1 MPRKIAVSTLN
12 ASTIDILN
20 TIRANAS
27 AQYQDQ
33 VPEVAT
39 NYDVRQVGDVFF
51 GYPNLANEFLSALV
65 NQIALVRIRSAT
77 FNNPYRM
84 FKKGFLETGET
95 VEEVFVQIAK
105 ARDFSPEKAASREL
119 KRTIPDVRSAFHLI
133 NWKVQYPVTVQREDL
148 RQAFTSISGVEDL
161 ISRIIDSVIRAAE
174 YDDFLLVKYLLI
186 KAVSHGKMKPVA
198 FDAADSKNAAT
209 SFRGTSNMLTFMKN
223 DYNAA
228 GVTTVTPREDQY
240 IFMDAQYNAKF
251 DVEVL
256 AAAFHM
262 EKADFLGR
270 LVLIDDFT
278 TFDNARFDEI
288 RAAGTNIEEVTTAE
302 LALMADVK
310 AILVDQEW
318 FQLYDTLNE
327 MSEAY
332 VGSGLYN
339 NYFYNRWEIVSSSPF
354 SNAVVFVDDGATI
367 SAPANVVL
375 TVTGYSEDEAGNKV
389 YTLTGADPASLQAS
403 NFQLVQTEAMT
414 KALVAVHPY
423 GAIILPQSAQTA
435 SYKYDVVATMAGET
449 YKLVNGL
456 DDKVVLG
463 SKLTLVK
470 Q

>member
-198 FDAADSKNAAT
+198 FNAADPLAVAST
-209 SFRGTSNMLTFMKN
+209 FRGTSNLMTFMKN

-240 IFMDAQYNAKF
+240 IFMDAQFNAEF
-251 DVEVL
+251 DVNVL

-278 TFDNARFDEI
+278 TFDNDRFADI
-288 RAAGTNIEEVTTAE
+288 RAAGTNIEEVTATE
-302 LALMADVK
+302 LGLMTDVK

-318 FQLYDTLNE
+318 FQIYDTLNE

-354 SNAVVFVDDGATI
+354 SNAVAFVADSATI
-367 SAPANVVL
+367 SAPADVVL
-375 TVTGYSEDEAGNKV
+375 TVTGYSQDKAGNKV
-389 YTLTGADPASLQAS
+389 YTLTGADQASLQAS
-403 NFQLVQTEAMT
+403 NFQLVQTEQMT

-423 GAIILPQSAQTA
+423 GAIILPKSAQTA
-435 SYKYDVVATMAGET
+435 SYMYDVVATMAGAT
-449 YKLVNGL
+449 YKLANGL
-456 DDKVVLG
+456 DNTVVLG
-463 SKLTLVK
+463 STLKLVK

>member
-27 AQYQDQ
+27 QQYQDS

-39 NYDVRQVGDVFF
+39 EHDVRAVGDVFF
-51 GYPNLANEFLSALV
+51 GYPSLANEFLSALV
-65 NQIALVRIRSAT
+65 NRIAYVRINSAI
-77 FNNPYRM
+77 FNNPYGM
-84 FKKGFLETGET
+84 LKKGFLETGET
-95 VEEVFVQIAK
+95 VEEVFVSIAK
-105 ARDFSPEKAASREL
+105 AREFSAEKAASREL
-119 KRTIPDVRSAFHLI
+119 KRTIPDVKSAFHAL
-133 NWKVQYPVTVQREDL
+133 NWKVQYPVTIQREDL
-148 RQAFTSISGVEDL
+148 RQAFTSMSGVENL
-161 ISRIIDSVIRAAE
+161 ISRIIESVTRGAE
-174 YDDFLLVKYLLI
+174 YDDFLLTKYLLI

-198 FDAADSKNAAT
+198 FDATTTTNAAT
-209 SFRGTSNMLTFMKN
+209 AFRGTSNLLTFMKS

-228 GVTTVTPREDQY
+228 GVHTVTPREDQL
-240 IFMDAQYNAKF
+240 IFMDATYNAKF

-288 RAAGTNIEEVTTAE
+288 RENSDMIEEVTAAE

-318 FQLYDTLNE
+318 FQIYDVLSE
-327 MSEAY
+327 MSEAW

-339 NYFYNRWEIVSSSPF
+339 NYFYNRWEVVSSSPF
-354 SNAVVFVDDGATI
+354 SNAVVFVDDGANVA
-367 SAPANVVL
+367 APASLVL
-375 TVTGYSEDEAGNKV
+375 EVTGYSTDKQGNKV
-389 YTLTGADPASLQAS
+389 YTLTADGAAGLADANYS
-403 NFQLVQTEAMT
+403 LVQTEAMT

-423 GAIILPQSAQTA
+423 GAIILPKSAQTA
-435 SYKYDVVATMAGET
+435 SYKYDVVATIGSTE
-449 YKLVNGL
+449 YKLANGL
-456 DDKVVLG
+456 DSTVVLG
-463 SKLTLVK
+463 SKLTLTK

>member
-20 TIRANAS
+20 TIRDNAS
-27 AQYQDQ
+27 AQYQDL

-39 NYDVRQVGDVFF
+39 NYDVRQVGDVFY
-51 GYPNLANEFLSALV
+51 GYPNLANEFLNALM
-65 NQIALVRIRSAT
+65 NQIAFVRIRSAS

-119 KRTIPDVRSAFHLI
+119 KRTIPDVRSAFHAI

-161 ISRIIDSVIRAAE
+161 ISRIIDSVIRGAE

-186 KAVSHGKMKPVA
+186 KAVSHGKVKPIA
-198 FDAADSKNAAT
+198 AGASTMDAAAAFRAT
-209 SFRGTSNMLTFMKN
+209 SNLLTFMKN
-223 DYNAA
+223 DFNAA
-228 GVTTVTPREDQY
+228 GVTTITPREDQY
-240 IFMDAQYNAKF
+240 IFMDAKFNAAF
-251 DVEVL
+251 DVDVL

-262 EKADFLGR
+262 EKADFLGH
-270 LVLIDDFT
+270 LVLIDDFA

-288 RAAGTNIEEVTTAE
+288 REAGTAIEEVTAEE
-302 LALMADVK
+302 LALMSDVK
-310 AILVDQEW
+310 AILVDSEW
-318 FQLYDTLNE
+318 FQIYDTLNE

-354 SNAVVFVDDGATI
+354 SNAVVFVADSAKIT
-367 SAPANVVL
+367 APANVVL
-375 TVTGYSEDEAGNKV
+375 TVTGYSVDKAGNKV
-389 YTLTGADPASLQAS
+389 YTLTGTDPASLQAS

-423 GAIILPQSAQTA
+423 GAIILPKSAQTP
-435 SYKYDVVATMAGET
+435 SYKYDVVATMAGAT
-449 YKLVNGL
+449 YKLANGL
-456 DDKVVLG
+456 DNTVVLG
-463 SKLTLVK
+463 STLTLVK

>member
-288 RAAGTNIEEVTTAE
+288 RAAGNNIEEVTTAE

>member
-198 FDAADSKNAAT
+198 FNAADPLAVAST
-209 SFRGTSNMLTFMKN
+209 FRGTSNLMTFMKN

-240 IFMDAQYNAKF
+240 IFMDAQFNAEF
-251 DVEVL
+251 DVNVL

-278 TFDNARFDEI
+278 TFDNDRFADI
-288 RAAGTNIEEVTTAE
+288 RAAGTNIEEVTATE
-302 LALMADVK
+302 LGLMTDVK

-318 FQLYDTLNE
+318 FQIYDTLNE

-354 SNAVVFVDDGATI
+354 SNAVAFVADSATI
-367 SAPANVVL
+367 SAPADVVL
-375 TVTGYSEDEAGNKV
+375 TVTGYSQDKAGNKV
-389 YTLTGADPASLQAS
+389 YTLTGADQASLQAS
-403 NFQLVQTEAMT
+403 NFQLVQTEQMT

-435 SYKYDVVATMAGET
+435 SYMYDVVATMAGAT
-449 YKLVNGL
+449 YKLANGL
-456 DDKVVLG
+456 DNTVVLG
-463 SKLTLVK
+463 STLKLVK

>member
-209 SFRGTSNMLTFMKN
+209 AFRGTSNMLTFMKN

-278 TFDNARFDEI
+278 TFDNDRFADI
-288 RAAGTNIEEVTTAE
+288 RA
-302 LALMADVK
+302 
-310 AILVDQEW
+310 
-318 FQLYDTLNE
+318 
-327 MSEAY
+327 
-332 VGSGLYN
+332 
-339 NYFYNRWEIVSSSPF
+339 
-354 SNAVVFVDDGATI
+354 
-367 SAPANVVL
+367 
-375 TVTGYSEDEAGNKV
+375 
-389 YTLTGADPASLQAS
+389 
-403 NFQLVQTEAMT
+403 LVQTS
-414 KALVAVHPY
+414 KK
-423 GAIILPQSAQTA
+423 LPLQNSA
-435 SYKYDVVATMAGET
+435 
-449 YKLVNGL
+449 
-456 DDKVVLG
+456 
-463 SKLTLVK
+463 
-470 Q
+470 

>member
-186 KAVSHGKMKPVA
+186 KAVSHGKMKPIPAGTDPKVI
-198 FDAADSKNAAT
+198 AAT
-209 SFRGTSNMLTFMKN
+209 FRATSNLLTFMKN

-240 IFMDAQYNAKF
+240 IFMDAKFNAEF
-251 DVEVL
+251 DVSVL

-270 LVLIDDFT
+270 LILIDDFT

-288 RAAGTNIEEVTTAE
+288 RAAGNNIEEVTAE
-302 LALMADVK
+302 ELSLMAKVP
-310 AILVDQEW
+310 AVLVDQEW
-318 FQLYDTLNE
+318 FQIYDTLNE
-327 MSEAY
+327 MSVAY

-354 SNAVVFVDDGATI
+354 SNAVAFVLENDAI
-367 SAPANVVL
+367 PAPANVVL
-375 TVTGYSEDEAGNKV
+375 TVTGYSQDEAGNKV

-423 GAIILPQSAQTA
+423 GAIILPESAQTA
-435 SYKYDVVATMAGET
+435 SYKYDVVATMAGAT

-456 DDKVVLG
+456 DNTVVLG
-463 SKLTLVK
+463 STLTLVK

>member
-288 RAAGTNIEEVTTAE
+288 RAAGNNIEEVTTAE
-302 LALMADVK
+302 LALMAHVK

-367 SAPANVVL
+367 SAPANVAL
-375 TVTGYSEDEAGNKV
+375 TVTGYSQDKAGNKV

>member
-288 RAAGTNIEEVTTAE
+288 RAAGNNIEEVTTAE
-302 LALMADVK
+302 LALLADVK

>member
-12 ASTIDILN
+12 ASTVDILN

-84 FKKGFLETGET
+84 FKKGFLKTGET
-95 VEEVFVQIAK
+95 VEDVFVQIAK

-209 SFRGTSNMLTFMKN
+209 AFRGMSNMLTFMKN

-278 TFDNARFDEI
+278 TFDNDRFADI
-288 RAAGTNIEEVTTAE
+288 RAAGTNIEEVTAAE
-302 LALMADVK
+302 LGLMADVK
-310 AILVDQEW
+310 AILVDAEW
-318 FQLYDTLNE
+318 FQIYDTLNE

-332 VGSGLYN
+332 VGSGLYS

-354 SNAVVFVDDGATI
+354 SNAVAFVDDGATI

-375 TVTGYSEDEAGNKV
+375 TVTDYSEDEAGNKV

-423 GAIILPQSAQTA
+423 GAIILPQSAQTE
-435 SYKYDVVATMAGET
+435 SYKYDVVATMAGAT

-456 DDKVVLG
+456 DKNVVLG
-463 SKLTLVK
+463 STLTLVK

>member
-161 ISRIIDSVIRAAE
+161 ISQIIDSVIRAAE

-288 RAAGTNIEEVTTAE
+288 RAAGNNIEEVTTAE

-332 VGSGLYN
+332 VGSGLYK

-354 SNAVVFVDDGATI
+354 SNAVVFVDDGAKI
-367 SAPANVVL
+367 SAPVNVVL
-375 TVTGYSEDEAGNKV
+375 MVTGYSQDKAGNKV
-389 YTLTGADPASLQAS
+389 YTLTGDDPASLQAS

-423 GAIILPQSAQTA
+423 GAIILPQSAQPA
-435 SYKYDVVATMAGET
+435 NYKYDVVATMAGAT

>member
-12 ASTIDILN
+12 ASTVDILN

-209 SFRGTSNMLTFMKN
+209 TFRGTSNMLTFMKN

-278 TFDNARFDEI
+278 TFDNDRFADI
-288 RAAGTNIEEVTTAE
+288 RAAGTNIEEVTAAE
-302 LALMADVK
+302 LGLMVDVK
-310 AILVDQEW
+310 AILVDAEW
-318 FQLYDTLNE
+318 FQIYDTLNE

-354 SNAVVFVDDGATI
+354 SNAVAFVDDGATI

-375 TVTGYSEDEAGNKV
+375 TVTGYSQDEDGNKV
-389 YTLTGADPASLQAS
+389 YTLTGADSASLHAS
-403 NFQLVQTEAMT
+403 NFQLVQTEAMS

-423 GAIILPQSAQTA
+423 GAIILPTSAQTA
-435 SYKYDVVATMAGET
+435 SYRYDVVATMAGKT

-456 DDKVVLG
+456 DNTVVLG

>member
-1 MPRKIAVSTLN
+1 MPRKIAVTTLN

-288 RAAGTNIEEVTTAE
+288 RAAGNNIEEVTTAE

-375 TVTGYSEDEAGNKV
+375 TVTGYSEDKAGNKV

-423 GAIILPQSAQTA
+423 GAIILPQSAQTV
-435 SYKYDVVATMAGET
+435 SYKYDVVATMAGAT
-449 YKLVNGL
+449 YKLANGL

>member
-12 ASTIDILN
+12 ASTVDILN

-209 SFRGTSNMLTFMKN
+209 TFRGTSNMLTFMKN

-262 EKADFLGR
+262 KKADFLGR

-278 TFDNARFDEI
+278 TFDNDRFADI
-288 RAAGTNIEEVTTAE
+288 RAAGTNIEEVTAAE
-302 LALMADVK
+302 LGLMVDVK
-310 AILVDQEW
+310 AILVDAEW
-318 FQLYDTLNE
+318 FQIYDTLNE

-354 SNAVVFVDDGATI
+354 SNAVAFVDDGATI
-367 SAPANVVL
+367 SAPENVVL
-375 TVTGYSEDEAGNKV
+375 TVTGYSQDEDGNKV

-423 GAIILPQSAQTA
+423 GAIILPTSAQTA
-435 SYKYDVVATMAGET
+435 SYTYDVVATMAGAT

-456 DDKVVLG
+456 DNTVVLG
-463 SKLTLVK
+463 SRLTLVK

>member
-12 ASTIDILN
+12 ASTVDILN

-209 SFRGTSNMLTFMKN
+209 AFRGTSNMLTFMKN

-278 TFDNARFDEI
+278 TFDNDRFADI
-288 RAAGTNIEEVTTAE
+288 RAAGTNIEEVTAE
-302 LALMADVK
+302 ELGLMTDVK
-310 AILVDQEW
+310 AILVDAEW
-318 FQLYDTLNE
+318 FQIYDTLNE

-354 SNAVVFVDDGATI
+354 SNAVAFVDDGATI
-367 SAPANVVL
+367 SAPENVVL
-375 TVTGYSEDEAGNKV
+375 TVTGYSQDEDGNKV

-423 GAIILPQSAQTA
+423 GAIILPKSAQTA
-435 SYKYDVVATMAGET
+435 SYKYDVVATMAGAT
-449 YKLVNGL
+449 YKLDNGL
-456 DDKVVLG
+456 DNTVVLG

>member
-186 KAVSHGKMKPVA
+186 KAVSHGKMKPIEMEVNPQ
-198 FDAADSKNAAT
+198 SMAAT
-209 SFRGTSNMLTFMKN
+209 FRATSNLFTFMKN

-240 IFMDAQYNAKF
+240 IFMDAKFNAEF
-251 DVEVL
+251 DVSVL

-288 RAAGTNIEEVTTAE
+288 RAAGNNIEEVTAE
-302 LALMADVK
+302 ELQLMEKVP
-310 AILVDQEW
+310 AILVDSEW
-318 FQLYDTLNE
+318 FQIYDTLNE

-354 SNAVVFVDDGATI
+354 SNAVAFVMGNGAIT
-367 SAPANVVL
+367 APANVVL
-375 TVTGYSEDEAGNKV
+375 TVTGYSEDKAGNKV

-423 GAIILPQSAQTA
+423 GAIILPKSAQTA
-435 SYKYDVVATMAGET
+435 SYKYDVVATMAGAT

-456 DDKVVLG
+456 DNTVVLG
-463 SKLTLVK
+463 STLTLVK

>member
-65 NQIALVRIRSAT
+65 NQIALVQIRSAT

-84 FKKGFLETGET
+84 FKKGFLKTGET

-209 SFRGTSNMLTFMKN
+209 AFRGTSNMLTFMKN
-223 DYNAA
+223 DYNMA

-278 TFDNARFDEI
+278 SFDNARFDEI
-288 RAAGTNIEEVTTAE
+288 RAAGNNIEEVSAAE

-354 SNAVVFVDDGATI
+354 SNAVVFVDGAKI

-375 TVTGYSEDEAGNKV
+375 TVTGYSQDKAGNKV

-403 NFQLVQTEAMT
+403 NFQLVQTEQMT
-414 KALVAVHPY
+414 KALIAVHPY

-435 SYKYDVVATMAGET
+435 NYKYDVVATMAGAT
-449 YKLVNGL
+449 YKLANGL
-456 DDKVVLG
+456 DNTVVLE
-463 SKLTLVK
+463 STLTLVK

>member
-119 KRTIPDVRSAFHLI
+119 KRTIPDVRAAFHLI

-198 FDAADSKNAAT
+198 FDATDSKNAAT
-209 SFRGTSNMLTFMKN
+209 AFRGTSNMLTFMKN

-278 TFDNARFDEI
+278 TFDNDRFADI
-288 RAAGTNIEEVTTAE
+288 RAAGTNIEEVTAAE
-302 LALMADVK
+302 LGLMADVK
-310 AILVDQEW
+310 AILVDAEW
-318 FQLYDTLNE
+318 FQIYDTLNE
-327 MSEAY
+327 MSEAF

-354 SNAVVFVDDGATI
+354 SNAVVFVDGATI
-367 SAPANVVL
+367 SAPENVAL
-375 TVTGYSEDEAGNKV
+375 TVTGYSQDKAGNKV

-403 NFQLVQTEAMT
+403 NFRLVQTEAMT

-423 GAIILPQSAQTA
+423 GAIILPKSAQTA
-435 SYKYDVVATMAGET
+435 SYKYDVVATMAGAT

-456 DDKVVLG
+456 DNTVVLG
-463 SKLTLVK
+463 STLTLVK

>member
-65 NQIALVRIRSAT
+65 NQIAFVRIRSAV

-95 VEEVFVQIAK
+95 VEEVFVQVAK
-105 ARDFSPEKAASREL
+105 ARDFSTEKAASREL
-119 KRTIPDVRSAFHLI
+119 KRSIPDVRSAFHTL
-133 NWKVQYPVTVQREDL
+133 NWKVQYPITIEQETL
-148 RQAFTSISGVEDL
+148 RQAFTSIAGVEDL
-161 ISRIIDSVIRAAE
+161 IARIIDSVIRAAE

-198 FDAADSKNAAT
+198 FDAADMKAAAA
-209 SFRGTSNMLTFMKN
+209 SFRGTSNMLTFMKS

-262 EKADFLGR
+262 DKADFLGR

-278 TFDNARFDEI
+278 TFDNDRFSDI
-288 RAAGTNIEEVTTAE
+288 RAAGNNIEEVTAAE
-302 LALMADVK
+302 LALMKDVK

-318 FQLYDTLNE
+318 FQIYDLLNR
-327 MSEAY
+327 MSETQ
-332 VGSGLYN
+332 VGSGLYT
-339 NYFYNRWEIVSSSPF
+339 NYFYNIWETVSSSPF

-367 SAPANVVL
+367 TAPANVVL
-375 TVTGYSEDEAGNKV
+375 TVTGYSEDKAGNKV
-389 YTLTGADPASLQAS
+389 YTLTGSDPASLQAS
-403 NFQLVQTEAMT
+403 NFTMVQTEAMT

-423 GAIILPQSAQTA
+423 GAIVLPKSAQTA

-449 YKLVNGL
+449 YKLANGL
-456 DDKVVLG
+456 DSTVVLG
-463 SKLTLVK
+463 STLTLVK

>member
-209 SFRGTSNMLTFMKN
+209 TFRGTSNMLTFMKN

-288 RAAGTNIEEVTTAE
+288 RAAGNNIEEVTTAE

-375 TVTGYSEDEAGNKV
+375 NVTGYSKDAAGNKV
-389 YTLTGADPASLQAS
+389 YTLTGSDPASLQAS

-423 GAIILPQSAQTA
+423 GAIILPQSAQTP
-435 SYKYDVVATMAGET
+435 SYKYDVVATMAGAT

-470 Q
+470 

>member
-186 KAVSHGKMKPVA
+186 KAVSNGKMKPIA

-262 EKADFLGR
+262 ERADFLGR

-288 RAAGTNIEEVTTAE
+288 RAAGNNIEEVTTAE

-375 TVTGYSEDEAGNKV
+375 TVTGYSQDKAGNKV

-423 GAIILPQSAQTA
+423 GAIILPKSAQTT
-435 SYKYDVVATMAGET
+435 SYKYDVVATMAGAT

-463 SKLTLVK
+463 STLTLVK

>member
-198 FDAADSKNAAT
+198 FNAADPLAVAST
-209 SFRGTSNMLTFMKN
+209 FRGTSNLMTFMKN

-240 IFMDAQYNAKF
+240 IFMDAQFNAEF
-251 DVEVL
+251 DVNVL

-278 TFDNARFDEI
+278 TFDNDRFADI

-302 LALMADVK
+302 LGLMADVK

-318 FQLYDTLNE
+318 FQIYDTLNE

-354 SNAVVFVDDGATI
+354 SNAVAFVADSATI
-367 SAPANVVL
+367 SAPAEVVL
-375 TVTGYSEDEAGNKV
+375 TVTGYSQDKAGNKV

-403 NFQLVQTEAMT
+403 NFQLVQTEQMT

-423 GAIILPQSAQTA
+423 GAIILPKSAQTA
-435 SYKYDVVATMAGET
+435 SYMYDVVATMAGAT
-449 YKLVNGL
+449 YKLANGL
-456 DDKVVLG
+456 DNTVVLG
-463 SKLTLVK
+463 STLTLVK

>member
-148 RQAFTSISGVEDL
+148 RQAFTSISGVDDL

-288 RAAGTNIEEVTTAE
+288 RAAGNNIEEVTTAE

-354 SNAVVFVDDGATI
+354 SNAVVFVDAGATI
-367 SAPANVVL
+367 SAPAKVEL
-375 TVTGYSEDEAGNKV
+375 TVTGYSQDKAGNKV

-423 GAIILPQSAQTA
+423 GAIILPQSAQTK
-435 SYKYDVVATMAGET
+435 SDKYDVVATMAGAT

-456 DDKVVLG
+456 DDQVVLG
-463 SKLTLVK
+463 STLTLVK

>member
-209 SFRGTSNMLTFMKN
+209 VFRGTSNMLTFMKN

-278 TFDNARFDEI
+278 TFDNDRFADI
-288 RAAGTNIEEVTTAE
+288 RAAGTNIEEVTAVE
-302 LALMADVK
+302 LGLMADVK
-310 AILVDQEW
+310 AILVDSEW
-318 FQLYDTLNE
+318 FQIYDTLNE

-423 GAIILPQSAQTA
+423 GAIILPHSAQTA
-435 SYKYDVVATMAGET
+435 SYKYDVVATMAGVT

>member
-209 SFRGTSNMLTFMKN
+209 TFRGTSNMLTFMKN

-288 RAAGTNIEEVTTAE
+288 RAAGNNIEEVTTAE

-375 TVTGYSEDEAGNKV
+375 NVTGYSKDEAGNKV
-389 YTLTGADPASLQAS
+389 YTLTGSDPASLQAS

-463 SKLTLVK
+463 STLTLVK

>member
-209 SFRGTSNMLTFMKN
+209 TFRGTSNMLTFMKN

-278 TFDNARFDEI
+278 TFDNDRFADI
-288 RAAGTNIEEVTTAE
+288 RAAGTNIEEVTATE
-302 LALMADVK
+302 LGLMADVK
-310 AILVDQEW
+310 AILVDSEW
-318 FQLYDTLNE
+318 FQIYDTLNE

-389 YTLTGADPASLQAS
+389 YTLTGDDPASLQAS
-403 NFQLVQTEAMT
+403 NFQLMQTEAMT

-423 GAIILPQSAQTA
+423 GAIILPKSAQTV
-435 SYKYDVVATMAGET
+435 SYTYDVVATMAGAT

>member
-39 NYDVRQVGDVFF
+39 NYDVRQVGDVFL

-119 KRTIPDVRSAFHLI
+119 KRTIPDVRSEFHLI

-161 ISRIIDSVIRAAE
+161 ISRTIDSVIRAAE

-209 SFRGTSNMLTFMKN
+209 SFRGTSNMLTFMKS

-262 EKADFLGR
+262 EKADFLGH

-278 TFDNARFDEI
+278 TFDNARFSEI
-288 RAAGTNIEEVTTAE
+288 RAAGNNIEEVTTAE
-302 LALMADVK
+302 LGLMADVK

-367 SAPANVVL
+367 TAPANVVL
-375 TVTGYSEDEAGNKV
+375 TVTGYSQDKAGNKV

-423 GAIILPQSAQTA
+423 GAIILPKSAQTE
-435 SYKYDVVATMAGET
+435 SYKYDVVATMAGAT

-456 DDKVVLG
+456 DNTVVLG
-463 SKLTLVK
+463 STLTLVK

>member
-95 VEEVFVQIAK
+95 VEDVFVQIAK

-119 KRTIPDVRSAFHLI
+119 KRTIPDVRSAFLLI

-209 SFRGTSNMLTFMKN
+209 AFRGTSNMLTFMKK

-240 IFMDAQYNAKF
+240 IIMDAQYNAKF

-256 AAAFHM
+256 AAAFNM

-288 RAAGTNIEEVTTAE
+288 RAAGNIEEVTTDE

-367 SAPANVVL
+367 SAPAAVVL
-375 TVTGYSEDEAGNKV
+375 TVTGYSQDKAGNKV

-423 GAIILPQSAQTA
+423 GAIILPKSAQTA
-435 SYKYDVVATMAGET
+435 SYKYDVVATMAGAT
-449 YKLVNGL
+449 YKLANGL
-456 DDKVVLG
+456 DNTVVLN
-463 SKLTLVK
+463 STLTLVK